1 MLVDPK
7 FQTKLKN
14 FDFNVKNRIDT
25 YLDVIEILLM
35 SLFVNPWVF
44 NLDVLWLKSFLLFL
58 G

>member
-1 MLVDPK
+1 LLVDPK
-7 FQTKLKN
+7 FQTKVKN

>member
-7 FQTKLKN
+7 FQTKVKN